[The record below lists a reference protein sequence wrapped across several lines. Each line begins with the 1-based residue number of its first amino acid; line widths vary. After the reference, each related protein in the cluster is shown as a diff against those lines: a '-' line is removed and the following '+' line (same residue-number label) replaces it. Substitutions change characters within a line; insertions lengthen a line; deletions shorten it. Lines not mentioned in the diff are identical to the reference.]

1 MAGSVLGT
9 PAVGTS
15 APAVCRAGVTS
26 SPVWARQKC
35 HRPLPR
41 DAWRA
46 EPAVLLGCSEVRLLN
61 VKVDVEAVA
70 CALSF
75 SFDGDALP
83 GGRQNV
89 V

>member
-1 MAGSVLGT
+1 MQSGSHLVPSLGK
-9 PAVGTS
+9 TS
-15 APAVCRAGVTS
+15 VTGPS
-26 SPVWARQKC
+26 R
-35 HRPLPR
+35 R

-46 EPAVLLGCSEVRLLN
+46 EPAVLLGWSEVRLLN

-75 SFDGDALP
+75 SFDGDTLP

-89 V
+89 VTAVRFCTILKIYAE